1 MLNYWVVTKF
11 TMVYGMSSAV
21 WSSTYLEEDEEDA
34 HRFIRQ
40 VSKQVLM
47 PHIQICSFFPAK

>member
-21 WSSTYLEEDEEDA
+21 WSSTYSEEDGEDA
-34 HRFIRQ
+34 HGFIIQ
-40 VSKQVLM
+40 VSKQDLM
-47 PHIQICSFFPAK
+47 PYIQICSFFPAK